1 MVPLGL
7 GIHHSRGV
15 PQHQS
20 LLFNLFAAF
29 AVLLAIE
36 RVVSGRNAVGLGIR
50 MVVRDHID
58 RSESAR
64 SQTAIGTRSAPT
76 SESLVQQPLKRRTQL
91 IG

>member
-29 AVLLAIE
+29 AVLAIE

-64 SQTAIGTRSAPT
+64 SQAAIGMRSAPT
-76 SESLVQQPLKRRTQL
+76 SEGLVQQRLKRRTQL